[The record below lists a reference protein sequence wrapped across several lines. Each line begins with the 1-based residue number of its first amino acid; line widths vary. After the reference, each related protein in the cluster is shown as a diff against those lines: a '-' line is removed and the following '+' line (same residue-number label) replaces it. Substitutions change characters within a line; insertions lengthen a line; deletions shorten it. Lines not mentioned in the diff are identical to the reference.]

1 MIQTYDAIVVV
12 TPKDFKR
19 VRENN
24 ERIIRN
30 LPVRKVI
37 FVGSSELGELVR
49 DYKQSDYGSRVG
61 FVNEDDLILFS
72 EVYSCMESAMADI
85 LQGRELPR
93 GLVGWYYQQFLKMKY
108 AAVCKDEYYMTWDG
122 DTVPC
127 KIFSMFD
134 ECGKPYFDMKCE
146 YHEEYFITMGKIL
159 PGLGK
164 VNDKSFISE
173 HMLFNCGYMK
183 EMIEKIEE
191 RDDIK
196 GKSFWEKILNAIRL
210 EHIQENSFSEFETY
224 GTYMSVNHP
233 DVYAFRNWHSFRYG
247 GYYFHPERMT
257 DRDYEWL
264 SKDFYTISLK
274 KSYTVRFADFVFIP
288 KPEYISYYP
297 ALVVELKWNKSADTA
312 LQQIEDRFYPDSVR
326 SYTGS
331 ILLVG
336 INYDT
341 HTKEHTCLIKKY
353 I

>member
-1 MIQTYDAIVVV
+1 MSDIKLYDINQDIKTYDAIVVV

-37 FVGSSELGELVR
+37 FVGSSELGELVQ
-49 DYKQSDYGSRVG
+49 DYQQSDYGSRVG
-61 FVNEDDLILFS
+61 FVNEDDLIPFS

-127 KIFSMFD
+127 KTFSMFD
-134 ECGKPYFDMKCE
+134 EAGKPYFDMKCE

-183 EMIEKIEE
+183 ELIKKIEE

-196 GKSFWEKILNAIRL
+196 GKRFWEKILNAIRL

-233 DVYAFRNWHSFRYG
+233 DVYTFRNWHSFRYG

-264 SKDFYTISLK
+264 SKDFYAISFE
-274 KSYTVRFADFVFIP
+274 KSHSVRFDHENLFDNPVYQSKLTARQM
-288 KPEYISYYP
+288 
-297 ALVVELKWNKSADTA
+297 VEIAQEES
-312 LQQIEDRFYPDSVR
+312 EG
-326 SYTGS
+326 YTE
-331 ILLVG
+331 VW
-336 INYDT
+336 D
-341 HTKEHTCLIKKY
+341 E
-353 I
+353 